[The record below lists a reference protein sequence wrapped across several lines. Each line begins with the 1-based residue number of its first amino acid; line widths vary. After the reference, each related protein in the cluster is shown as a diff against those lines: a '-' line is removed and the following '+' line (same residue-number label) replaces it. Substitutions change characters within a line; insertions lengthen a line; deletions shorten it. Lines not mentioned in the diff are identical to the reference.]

1 VLLPVFA
8 LVRRADLAVVIGAAL
23 AAKAAGRGVRT
34 IAAGLRVAAAT
45 VRGWLR
51 RFAGRAEAVRSLF
64 TALAVD
70 LAADLVAPLP
80 LGGVFAEA
88 VAAIAWAAEAVGRRW
103 PASWSVWEVAVAVS
117 GGRLLAP
124 GGPASP

>member
-23 AAKAAGRGVRT
+23 EAKAAGRGART

-51 RFAGRAEAVRSLF
+51 RFAGRAEAVRSMF

-70 LAADLVAPLP
+70 LAADLMAPVP
-80 LGGVFAEA
+80 VGEVFAEA
-88 VAAIAWAAEAVGRRW
+88 VAAIAWAAQAIGRRW
-103 PASWSVWEVAVAVS
+103 PVSWPVWEMAVAVS

-124 GGPASP
+124 GGPAPS